1 MGLLL
6 EESGGSSKGGGMAAL
21 EQKIIRLRPH
31 HVEKLLWESLMWT
44 KGAIGAEAMMHGY
57 NYEFYEKIC
66 DTMRDLLSARCTVE
80 IMSSLDDLCNACKD
94 KEDFGC
100 NLPETG
106 EGNEFYNAIRLQMG
120 HKYAN
125 SFLLEKI
132 RCYAKEKHAETG
144 DKFAEVK
151 YNFLDKII
159 KQIEY
164 SKNDKNNGGKLK

>member
-1 MGLLL
+1 MV
-6 EESGGSSKGGGMAAL
+6 EL
-21 EQKIIRLRPH
+21 EQKIIKLRPH
-31 HVEKLLWESLMWT
+31 HVEKLLWKSLMWT
-44 KGAIGAEAMMHGY
+44 EGAIGADAMMTDY

-66 DTMRDLLSARCTVE
+66 DTMKELLNTKCTVE
-80 IMSSLDDLCNACKD
+80 IVSSLDDLCNTCKD

-106 EGNEFYNAIRLQMG
+106 EENEFYNAIGLQMG

-125 SFLLEKI
+125 AFLLEKI

-144 DKFAEVK
+144 DALMQAK
-151 YNFLDKII
+151 YDFLDKAI

-164 SKNDKNNGGKLK
+164 SKDNKNNGGKLK